1 VLFLLA
7 REETVMQK
15 KPRII
20 STLVLFISMA
30 MVQNLASAEQG
41 WLMSIPH
48 ALSGEHVYKVRILE
62 IDGKSQA
69 EVFQYPLLPGKHRV
83 KVELMLDVEWEPDL
97 VEGDRP
103 LARKFYEIEVE
114 EGKSYQ
120 LAARVDVDAPV
131 EAQLDQ
137 SFWEVFVYAVE

>member
-1 VLFLLA
+1 V
-7 REETVMQK
+7 K
-15 KPRII
+15 KKLRII
-20 STLVLFISMA
+20 SAFVLLISMA

-69 EVFQYPLLPGKHRV
+69 EVFQYPLMTGRHLV

-103 LARKFYEIEVE
+103 LASKLYEIDVE

-137 SFWEVFVYAVE
+137 SFWEVFIYAVE